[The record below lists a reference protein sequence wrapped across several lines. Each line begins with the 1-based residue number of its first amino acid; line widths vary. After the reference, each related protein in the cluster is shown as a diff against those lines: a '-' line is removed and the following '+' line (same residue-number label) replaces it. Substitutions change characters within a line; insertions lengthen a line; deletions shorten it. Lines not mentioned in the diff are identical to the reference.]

1 MRKTKLYASVA
12 LAALLAGCS
21 NEDLVTNNPVV
32 TTGEDRPTANVVLS
46 LNEGNMPDTRLAFEK
61 PEGEGW
67 QWTFKDGD
75 KIGALLMD
83 DWDQTGGHEVT
94 DFTFTD
100 YVHTNYPF
108 IRKTEN
114 GETTWSTP
122 EDAAVSAGN
131 YFFYF
136 PYDKTFTYRGFV
148 GWSVNPEQRNYD
160 PETGKHYPFQAVKD
174 NQKWLGYHF
183 VPATDKGVNRINF
196 DFVPLFAMPVFDI
209 TNMAMDLQIERMVIR
224 DGSNS
229 TNEEINLGT
238 SSKLLA
244 TSMMLAPATGNFMEV
259 ALEWEEKDFEW
270 HTSKMWWHAQRYT
283 NAEFDY
289 PSKDDMAITP
299 ASDVLSF
306 NGEVTDREATYQY
319 SVDFG
324 SNYIVKQGDH
334 IQAMLV
340 MPGGV
345 YSDEKQLFEAL
356 IYVKNP
362 NNGDRYV
369 VRIGLG
375 TPQTQG
381 DTNTSAW
388 DDIISAGTENFL
400 KPGNNISKF
409 QAQFDAGSLQSYAI
423 TDWKVTSSDELLW
436 VLEEAAETG
445 LTGLT
450 VTTMGNKVAMTEE
463 VYNALKAHPNYRLY
477 INGAITLPEDCAED
491 GINYLN
497 FDNPNIETLLTIA
510 GKQVANKEL
519 DNCDIVVTETGTLD
533 SKTNNVK
540 VTVGTITNYG
550 EVVADVVVANDTD
563 NDKGVLN
570 YGTFTADEVN
580 GNVWNYAALVIKEKV
595 TTVHNQEQATAET
608 AGVLWNFSNTAK
620 ATWFVRGDQ
629 TVNNSIN
636 NQGTIQVDNDV
647 KVTTDGKWELF
658 NNEGT
663 IINLGEI
670 DRVSKN
676 YGTIYNGNESDTEA
690 TLRLGTNNQGGEV
703 YNFGHIYD
711 LAENNGTIYM
721 KAGTAKIEFRSPSN
735 GNGDIENTVHGDI
748 KNIDGS
754 NQNIIF
760 TAYGQDFKEVL
771 ATMLKYGYYTELVI
785 ASNYTM
791 QDGTAISTS
800 TAGANMKMITVAQN
814 AIVDIAEE
822 ATVQFGG
829 ASISLTNYGL
839 INIHHAATLTAGA
852 VNNVANEGNIKKN
865 QNATFTYNSFTGD
878 PVEDLEK

>member
-1 MRKTKLYASVA
+1 MRKTKLYVSVA

-83 DWDQTGGHEVT
+83 DWNQTGGHEVT

-209 TNMAMDLQIERMVIR
+209 TNMAMDLQIECMVIR

-229 TNEEINLGT
+229 TNEDIDLGA

-259 ALEWEEKDFEW
+259 APEWEENDFEW

-289 PSKDDMAITP
+289 PSKDVMEHDPQAE
-299 ASDVLSF
+299 VLSF
-306 NGEVTDREATYQY
+306 NNEITDREATYQY
-319 SVDFG
+319 TVDFG
-324 SNYIVKQGDH
+324 DNYIVKQGDH

-345 YSDEKQLFEAL
+345 YSNEKQLFEAL

-381 DTNTSAW
+381 GTNTSAW

-409 QAQFDAGSLQSYAI
+409 QAQFDSGSLQSYAI
-423 TDWKVTSSDELLW
+423 TDWKATSSDELLW

-445 LTGLT
+445 LTKLN

-463 VYNALKAHPNYRLY
+463 VYNALKAHPNYRVY
-477 INGAITLPEDCAED
+477 INGAFTIPAGCKED
-491 GINYLN
+491 GINYICYD
-497 FDNPNIETLLTIA
+497 DNNIKTLLTIE
-510 GKQVANKEL
+510 GKQVANKDL
-519 DNCDIVVTETGTLD
+519 NNCEITVTETGWLD
-533 SKTNNVK
+533 TMTNEVTITGNITNN
-540 VTVGTITNYG
+540 GT
-550 EVVADVVVANDTD
+550 VVADRVTSGSQI
-563 NDKGVLN
+563 KN
-570 YGTFTADEVN
+570 YGTFVA
-580 GNVWNYAALVIKEKV
+580 NVVEDQIWNYNMLTIQEKV
-595 TTVHNQEQATAET
+595 NTVYNYATAET
-608 AGVLWNFSNTAK
+608 MGEVVYFKNEDAAAN
-620 ATWFVRGDQ
+620 WFIRGNQ
-629 TVNNSIN
+629 TITQEVVNL
-636 NQGTIQVDNDV
+636 GTIQVDNDV
-647 KVTTDGKWELF
+647 VVTASTWKMFD
-658 NNEGT
+658 NEGT
-663 IINLGEI
+663 IVNLGEI
-670 DRVSKN
+670 NRVSVN
-676 YGTIYNGNESDTEA
+676 TGTIYNGNAEDTDA
-690 TLRLGTNNQGGEV
+690 TLTLGENQEEGIV
-703 YNFGHIYD
+703 YNYGEIKD
-711 LAENNGTIYM
+711 LAKNNSKIIM
-721 KAGTAKIEFRSPSN
+721 QAGTAKVEFRSTDN
-735 GNGDIENTVHGDI
+735 GTGDIENTVHGDI

>member
-1 MRKTKLYASVA
+1 MYASVA

-61 PEGEGW
+61 PEDEGW

-83 DWDQTGGHEVT
+83 DWNQTGGHEVT

-108 IRKTEN
+108 IRKTVN

-122 EDAAVSAGN
+122 EEAAVSAGN

-160 PETGKHYPFQAVKD
+160 PETGEHYPFQAVKD
-174 NQKWLGYHF
+174 NQRWLGYHF
-183 VPATDKGVNRINF
+183 VPATEEGVNRINF

-224 DGSNS
+224 DGSNYS
-229 TNEEINLGT
+229 NGHINPST
-238 SSKLLA
+238 SSELLA
-244 TSMMLAPATGNFMEV
+244 TSMMLAPATGKFMEV
-259 ALEWEEKDFEW
+259 APEWEEKDFEW

-289 PSKDDMAITP
+289 PSKDVMAHDP
-299 ASDVLSF
+299 QADVLSF
-306 NGEVTDREATYQY
+306 NDEITDREATYQY
-319 SVDFG
+319 TVDFG
-324 SNYIVKQGDH
+324 DNYIVKQGDH

-381 DTNTSAW
+381 GTNTSAW

-400 KPGNNISKF
+400 KPGNNYSKF

-445 LTGLT
+445 LTKLN

-463 VYNALKAHPNYRLY
+463 VYNALKAHPNYRVY
-477 INGAITLPEDCAED
+477 INGAITIPEDCEED
-491 GINYLN
+491 GINYLCYD
-497 FDNPNIETLLTIA
+497 DNNIKTLLTIE
-510 GKQVANKEL
+510 GMQIANKNL
-519 DNCDIVVTETGTLD
+519 NNCEIAVTETGWLD
-533 SKTNNVK
+533 TMTNEV
-540 VTVGTITNYG
+540 TITGNIVNNG
-550 EVVADVVVANDTD
+550 TVVADRVTSGSKV
-563 NDKGVLN
+563 KN
-570 YGTFTADEVN
+570 YGTFVANTVEDQI
-580 GNVWNYAALVIKEKV
+580 WNYNMLTIQEKV
-595 TTVHNQEQATAET
+595 NTVYNNATAET
-608 AGVLWNFSNTAK
+608 MGEVGYFKNEDAAAN
-620 ATWFVRGDQ
+620 WFIRGNQ
-629 TVNNSIN
+629 TITNEVVNN
-636 NQGTIQVDNDV
+636 GTIQVDNDV
-647 KVTTDGKWELF
+647 KVAIEPSTSQKF
-658 NNEGT
+658 NNAGT

-670 DRVSKN
+670 DRVYRN
-676 YGTIYNGNESDTEA
+676 EGTIFNGSDSDTEA
-690 TLRLGTNNQGGEV
+690 TLKLATNIGEV

-711 LAENNGTIYM
+711 LAANNGTIYM
-721 KAGTAKIEFRSPSN
+721 KAGTAKVEFRSTSN
-735 GNGDIENTVHGDI
+735 GKGNIENTVHGDI

-760 TAYGQDFKEVL
+760 TAYGQPFDEVL

-785 ASNYTM
+785 TANYTM
-791 QDGTAISTS
+791 EDGTAVNQTTTGSK
-800 TAGANMKMITVAQN
+800 MKKLTIAES

-822 ATVQFGG
+822 ASVQFGG
-829 ASISLTNYGL
+829 EYISLTNNGL

-852 VNNVANEGNIKKN
+852 VTNNGSIKKN
-865 QNATFTYNSFTGD
+865 QNATFTYIGTVNGN

>member
-1 MRKTKLYASVA
+1 MRKTKLYASVV

-61 PEGEGW
+61 PEDEGW

-83 DWDQTGGHEVT
+83 DWNQTGGHEVAN
-94 DFTFTD
+94 FTFTD

-108 IRKTEN
+108 IRKTVN

-122 EDAAVSAGN
+122 EEAAVSAGN

-136 PYDKTFTYRGFV
+136 PYDKTFTYRGLV
-148 GWSVNPEQRNYD
+148 GWSVDPEQRNYD
-160 PETGKHYPFQAVKD
+160 PETGEHYPFQAVKD

-183 VPATDKGVNRINF
+183 VPATEEGVNRINF

-229 TNEEINLGT
+229 TNEDINPST

-244 TSMMLAPATGNFMEV
+244 TSMMLAPATGKFMEV
-259 ALEWEEKDFEW
+259 APEWEENDYEW

-289 PSKDDMAITP
+289 PSHDDMAITP
-299 ASDVLSF
+299 TSKVLSF

-319 SVDFG
+319 TVDFG
-324 SNYIVKQGDH
+324 DNYIVKQGDH

-381 DTNTSAW
+381 GTNHSAW

-400 KPGNNISKF
+400 KPGNNYSKF
-409 QAQFDAGSLQSYAI
+409 QAQFDAGSLESYAI

-445 LTGLT
+445 LTDLI

-463 VYNALKAHPNYRLY
+463 VYNALKARPNYRLY
-477 INGAITLPEDCAED
+477 INGAITLPEGCAED

-497 FDNPNIETLLTIA
+497 FDNANIETLLTIA
-510 GKQVANKEL
+510 GKQVADKEL
-519 DNCDIVVTETGTLD
+519 NNCDIVVTETGTLD

-550 EVVADVVVANDTD
+550 EVVADVVVANDTE

-570 YGTFTADEVN
+570 YGSFTADEVN
-580 GNVWNYAALVIKEKV
+580 GNVWNYASLVIKEKV

-608 AGVLWNFSNTAK
+608 AGVLWNFTNAAK

-647 KVTTDGKWELF
+647 KVTTDAKWELF

-670 DRVSKN
+670 DRVSMN

-690 TLRLGTNNQGGEV
+690 TLRLGENNGVGEV

-711 LAENNGTIYM
+711 LAANNATIYM
-721 KAGTAKIEFRSPSN
+721 KAGTAKVEFRKIDN
-735 GNGDIENTVHGDI
+735 GNGNIENTVHGDI

-760 TAYGQDFKEVL
+760 TAYGQPFDEVL

-800 TAGANMKMITVAQN
+800 TAGDNMKMITVAQN

-852 VNNVANEGNIKKN
+852 VNNVKNTGSIKKN

-878 PVEDLEK
+878 AVEDLEK